1 MHRICSRSGM
11 SGGIAGER
19 EREKM
24 CACVCVCVCD
34 RERQDTGKWGERN
47 TVGVVWL
54 IWLLI
59 ELFLKFEEGNE

>member
-24 CACVCVCVCD
+24 CACVCVCVCVCEIERD
-34 RERQDTGKWGERN
+34 RIQENGERE
-47 TVGVVWL
+47 TQL
-54 IWLLI
+54 
-59 ELFLKFEEGNE
+59 ELFG